1 MSVKESSTET
11 AIDTAETLLL
21 AAEVR
26 EGFSKL
32 KRRLRAEA
40 GAAEITPS
48 QASVLTQLMTLGPST
63 VTELAQA
70 EGVRP
75 QSMGATVAALE
86 TAGFIARLPDPEDG
100 RRTILTLSPE
110 AVKKFSA
117 SRIAREG
124 WLFRAIQENLSP
136 QEQRELARGFAV
148 LRKLVES

>member
-1 MSVKESSTET
+1 MAVRENSTEA

-21 AAEVR
+21 AADVR

-32 KRRLRAEA
+32 KRRLRVEA

-48 QASVLTQLMTLGPST
+48 QASVLTQLVALGPST
-63 VTELAQA
+63 VTALAQA

-86 TAGFIARLPDPEDG
+86 AAGFIARLPDPEDG

-110 AVKKFSA
+110 AVEKFSA
-117 SRIAREG
+117 NRIAREG

-136 QEQRELARGFAV
+136 QEQRDLARGFAV

>member
-1 MSVKESSTET
+1 MPVTESSPES

-48 QASVLTQLMTLGPST
+48 QASVLTHLMTAGPST
-63 VTELAQA
+63 VTKLAQA

-86 TAGFIARLPDPEDG
+86 ASGFIIRVPDPQDG
-100 RRTILTLSPE
+100 RRTILELSPE
-110 AVKKFSA
+110 AAERFSA
-117 SRIAREG
+117 NRVARES
-124 WLFRAIQENLSP
+124 WLFQAIQENLSP
-136 QEQRELARGFAV
+136 REQRELARGFAV

>member
-1 MSVKESSTET
+1 MAVKENSTEV
-11 AIDTAETLLL
+11 AVDTAEVLLL
-21 AAEVR
+21 AADVR

-32 KRRLRAEA
+32 KRRLREEA

-48 QASVLTQLMTLGPST
+48 QASVLTQLVTLGPST

-86 TAGFIARLPDPEDG
+86 AADFIVGMPDPGDG

-117 SRIAREG
+117 NRIARES
-124 WLFRAIQENLSP
+124 WLFQAIKENLSP